1 MATATNPRPL
11 GAKPTSYTFKVVV
24 EPDED
29 RWHAY
34 APGLEQLGAATWG
47 YSREEALTHIR
58 EVLEMVVAESSRK
71 ASRFPSRSP
80 PRSRSSPSPYE
91 RARLDAAA
99 QPERPRDH
107 QRSGPRRL
115 REDQAG

>member
-1 MATATNPRPL
+1 MATVTNPRPL

-58 EVLEMVVAESSRK
+58 EVLEMVVAELVEEGEPVPATQSSEE
-71 ASRFPSRSP
+71 P
-80 PRSRSSPSPYE
+80 
-91 RARLDAAA
+91 LVTVTV
-99 QPERPRDH
+99 
-107 QRSGPRRL
+107 
-115 REDQAG
+115 

>member
-58 EVLEMVVAESSRK
+58 EVLEMVVAELVEEGEPVPVAQSSEE
-71 ASRFPSRSP
+71 PIVTVTV
-80 PRSRSSPSPYE
+80 
-91 RARLDAAA
+91 
-99 QPERPRDH
+99 
-107 QRSGPRRL
+107 
-115 REDQAG
+115 

>member
-11 GAKPTSYTFKVVV
+11 AAKPTSYTFKVVV

-47 YSREEALTHIR
+47 YNREEALTHIR
-58 EVLEMVVAESSRK
+58 EVLEMVVAELVEEGEPVPVAQSSEE
-71 ASRFPSRSP
+71 PIVTVTV
-80 PRSRSSPSPYE
+80 
-91 RARLDAAA
+91 
-99 QPERPRDH
+99 
-107 QRSGPRRL
+107 
-115 REDQAG
+115 